1 VNKIM
6 KQEEKLEI
14 HEVLYKAAHGYDAHN
29 VEMLAACFA
38 EESVMT
44 IRVGGGD
51 LIGPYDGQVAVLNFM
66 KRAMKRQTDKR
77 LHQISNIFFDEEG
90 EEVAVAL
97 SSLTLFAT
105 ENGTCQLLSTG
116 IYRDEVVKVN
126 GSWKISRRHLDIEL
140 PV

>member
-1 VNKIM
+1 M
-6 KQEEKLEI
+6 KPEEKLAI
-14 HEVLYKAAHGYDAHN
+14 HEVLYRAAHGYDSHN
-29 VEMLAACFA
+29 IEMLTECFA
-38 EESVMT
+38 EDSVMT

-66 KRAMKRQTDKR
+66 KRASERQTDKR
-77 LHQISNIFFDEEG
+77 LHQISNIFFEKEG
-90 EEVAVAL
+90 EEQAFAR

-126 GSWKISRRHLDIEL
+126 GSWKISKRHLDIEL